1 MGYLLSGLGL
11 VLWLY
16 MIVLV
21 LRMVLDWVRYL
32 ARDWRPKGPVLVLA
46 EGVYSLT
53 DPPLRAIRR
62 LIPPL
67 RLGGFGLD
75 LAFMVLFFAV
85 LVLQSVLSRFH

>member
-21 LRMVLDWVRYL
+21 LRMVLDWVQYL
-32 ARDWRPKGPVLVLA
+32 ARGWKPKGIVLVLA
-46 EGVYSLT
+46 EAVYSLT

-62 LIPPL
+62 VIPPL
-67 RLGGFGLD
+67 RFGGFGLD

-85 LVLQSVLSRFH
+85 LVLQGILTRF